1 MTSLKIN
8 NITFWPYEWII
19 NSENKVKWNVLP
31 IFYDTATIELKDNI
45 NSFTIGYKVTNSI
58 FWKQI
63 KSADII
69 NEITWETFSLQVNNI
84 FVCKV
89 FNWSP
94 EIIALVWDKLKLY
107 KDFWKTSIDIEQ
119 DWDKKNI
126 VPLGEFDMF
135 VWFTQDYYY
144 PIFLWDNN
152 NHNVVKNFYDY
163 YPIFS
168 WDNHNVVKK
177 FYDYFWYKSYTD
189 LDWTN
194 HFLLLVEWEDS
205 TDLKDAWYFLDNFVK
220 ISKRLDFWDDSE
232 YIEDWNIDEYW
243 DIYMQTTSWQYW
255 YLDKITWNTIK
266 TVKNKSNN
274 FTYTRYFEDTDSIY
288 IIWKN
293 DRGVFIIDRTLS
305 KIDKKTQNNIK
316 YFKDCIS
323 SFVDKKEI
331 YFLLEDLNWDIV
343 LVDHSSNVL
352 CYTDLTTDKKLKN
365 ISVINNILEVYLK
378 DWELRK
384 YLF

>member
-69 NEITWETFSLQVNNI
+69 NENTWETFSLQVNNI

-89 FNWSP
+89 VNWSP
-94 EIIALVWDKLKLY
+94 EIIALVWDELKLY
-107 KDFWKTSIDIEQ
+107 KDFWKTSIAIEQ

-135 VWFTQDYYY
+135 IWYNQDYYY
-144 PIFLWDNN
+144 PIFLRE
-152 NHNVVKNFYDY
+152 NHSLNVVNKFYDY
-163 YPIFS
+163 Y
-168 WDNHNVVKK
+168 
-177 FYDYFWYKSYTD
+177 WYKSYTD
-189 LDWTN
+189 LDWKN
-194 HFLLLVEWEDS
+194 HFVLLVEWEDS
-205 TDLKDAWYFLDNFVK
+205 SEVKDAWYFLDNFVK

-232 YIEDWNIDEYW
+232 YIEDWNIDEKW

-255 YLDKITWNTIK
+255 YLDKITWNIIK

-293 DRGVFIIDRTLS
+293 DNWIFIIDRTVNKIS
-305 KIDKKTQNNIK
+305 KNDQKNIK

-323 SFVDKKEI
+323 SFIDKKI
-331 YFLLEDLNWDIV
+331 TYFLLEDLNWDIV
-343 LVDHSSNVL
+343 LVDNNSNVL
-352 CYTDLTTDKKLKN
+352 CYTDLTIENKLVKF
-365 ISVINNILEVYLK
+365 VINNNILEVYLNN
-378 DWELRK
+378 WELRK

>member
-144 PIFLWDNN
+144 PIFLWGNH

-323 SFVDKKEI
+323 SFVDKKDI

-365 ISVINNILEVYLK
+365 ISVINNILEVYLE

>member
-94 EIIALVWDKLKLY
+94 EVIALVWDKLKLY

-144 PIFLWDNN
+144 PIFLWGNH

-189 LDWTN
+189 LDGTN

-323 SFVDKKEI
+323 SFVDKKDI